1 MVIAAM
7 GSWAAGAV
15 ASLAVRV
22 ACVLSSC
29 AEAEANK
36 IINAARVGALLRL
49 IKAPNCMSTMVIAAM
64 RAARRSAARGLAVPV
79 EPHLCTYRMA
89 S

>member
-49 IKAPNCMSTMVIAAM
+49 IKAPN
-64 RAARRSAARGLAVPV
+64 
-79 EPHLCTYRMA
+79 
-89 S
+89 